1 MNIHNTRPI
10 WASSDFFKILPNF
23 MVSKLG
29 VIKNTVMII
38 LKGNWL
44 LLNYDVAKLYVGV
57 MEHFTYS

>member
-38 LKGNWL
+38 LKGN
-44 LLNYDVAKLYVGV
+44 
-57 MEHFTYS
+57 